1 MLLNDMIQEL
11 WVARFE
17 IIRSTSKYGKT
28 YSKTYH
34 ISNFILYVLCRTP
47 NLLFVTF
54 SAKIK
59 LLKIS
64 IWTTPFQIKIWD
76 HATIPCSE
84 LNLFLGNCVMRC
96 VQKLNIWVNGRNHRP
111 NGKKG
116 KHVALALLTVENS
129 ILIYISMACVCYC
142 YT

>member
-1 MLLNDMIQEL
+1 
-11 WVARFE
+11 
-17 IIRSTSKYGKT
+17 
-28 YSKTYH
+28 
-34 ISNFILYVLCRTP
+34 
-47 NLLFVTF
+47 
-54 SAKIK
+54 
-59 LLKIS
+59 
-64 IWTTPFQIKIWD
+64 
-76 HATIPCSE
+76 
-84 LNLFLGNCVMRC
+84 MRC